1 MERLKKNKCNSASVG
16 PGNGPAVRN
25 VSVPAIT
32 ILRFWRDYFEHYK
45 EGSPRDEIRPAP
57 QDRHSPAPPHP
68 PSVHPAVGSSI
79 KPLITNSYQSKI
91 NLSRIHNAIIHNV
104 IYIVCK
110 NEELNPPGQNPDACV
125 QRYCLSLLSS
135 KSELL
140 SIFEIPLN
148 SQKSTFFS

>member
-1 MERLKKNKCNSASVG
+1 MVG

-32 ILRFWRDYFEHYK
+32 ISRFWRDYFEHYK

-91 NLSRIHNAIIHNV
+91 NLSRMH
-104 IYIVCK
+104 YIVCK
-110 NEELNPPGQNPDACV
+110 NKVINPAGQNLDARV
-125 QRYCLSLLSS
+125 QRHCLSLLSS
-135 KSELL
+135 KSKFR
-140 SIFEIPLN
+140 SIFKKSLN
-148 SQKSTFFS
+148 FQPIRFGFFSSNFLNKNSIHAKASHLIS